1 MQNIKEKV
9 EQIVAKL
16 RADDKLLEKFQA
28 NPAAV
33 IEEYVGVD
41 LPDDQVNAL
50 VEGIK
55 AKLTADKL
63 GNVLGGL
70 FRK

>member
-1 MQNIKEKV
+1 MINIKEKI

-28 NPAAV
+28 NPTAV
-33 IEEYVGVD
+33 IEEYIGVD
-41 LPDDQVNAL
+41 LPDDQINAL
-50 VEGIK
+50 VDGIK

-63 GNVLGGL
+63 TSALGGL

>member
-16 RADDKLLEKFQA
+16 RGDDKLLEKFQT

-33 IEEYVGVD
+33 IEEYVGVN

>member
-1 MQNIKEKV
+1 MINIKEKA
-9 EQIVAKL
+9 EQIVTKL
-16 RADDKLLEKFQA
+16 RSDDKLLQKFQA

-55 AKLTADKL
+55 AKLTVDKL
-63 GNVLGGL
+63 GSALGG
-70 FRK
+70 FFQK

>member
-1 MQNIKEKV
+1 MLNIKEKV
-9 EQIVAKL
+9 EQVVAKL

-28 NPAAV
+28 NPNAV

-50 VEGIK
+50 VDGIK

-63 GNVLGGL
+63 SSALGGL